1 GGQRSRGVDVYDVD
15 PERKLYRTQQ
25 HTTRRHTPDARPG
38 YGWQRVAYGP
48 GSAVRRG
55 AHGPRTVYAPG
66 RPLLLCAASAALQ
79 RWAVLLAFG
88 FDAGALPPRSYS
100 LTGLDARCD
109 ARPGL
114 ATCGHRYC
122 G

>member
-1 GGQRSRGVDVYDVD
+1 MPRHSEPTGTHAGQLALRCGVQRGGQRSRGVDVYDVG

-25 HTTRRHTPDARPG
+25 HTTRRNPPDARPG

-55 AHGPRTVYAPG
+55 NHGPRGVYAPG

-79 RWAVLLAFG
+79 RWAVLLAIG
-88 FDAGALPPRSYS
+88 FE
-100 LTGLDARCD
+100 TGQR
-109 ARPGL
+109 
-114 ATCGHRYC
+114 
-122 G
+122 